1 MLLQVYA
8 TTFRP
13 MFFLFLINLCSILRD
28 QTPIAFLKFYRRL
41 FLFGVRPQPNVCVRS
56 RCVCES
62 RCVCACVCRHTM
74 QTHRYKFVRVCV
86 PRLCVCSKFA
96 CARVCVCVCVCVR
109 VCQCVCVCVHA
120 CLRSVCFIL
129 CVRVCVRVCVTV
141 FVRVC
146 TRACVCV
153 VCMCVRVRIH
163 PQPHSHTFV
172 FLSLRKCPVCAIIA
186 DTHVDTPLAHNHS
199 LFPLSQ
205 ESCNG
210 RLFATQRSRGALL
223 WSCYC

>member
-1 MLLQVYA
+1 M
-8 TTFRP
+8 
-13 MFFLFLINLCSILRD
+13 
-28 QTPIAFLKFYRRL
+28 
-41 FLFGVRPQPNVCVRS
+41 
-56 RCVCES
+56 
-62 RCVCACVCRHTM
+62 CVCARAACVSHGVCARACADILCKHTD
-74 QTHRYKFVRVCV
+74 TN
-86 PRLCVCSKFA
+86 LCVCVCHGYVYAQSLRARA
-96 CARVCVCVCVCVR
+96 CVCVCVCVCVCAS
-109 VCQCVCVCVHA
+109 VCVCVCT
-120 CLRSVCFIL
+120 RVCAV
-129 CVRVCVRVCVTV
+129 CVLFCVCVCVRVCVTV

-210 RLFATQRSRGALL
+210 RLFATQRSRGVLL
-223 WSCYC
+223 